1 MSIDS
6 RNFFKE
12 NNHFFEIGGGVRLL
26 SANEKY
32 STNDF
37 RLCDIISILLIVFEN
52 ERGRGGTVDCHK

>member
-1 MSIDS
+1 M
-6 RNFFKE
+6 
-12 NNHFFEIGGGVRLL
+12 RLL